1 MDLEFIKMSVPV
13 LTQGAIVTIELTVL
27 TLIFGTIIGIIGALF
42 KTSKYKVLNL
52 IASFYTWMIR
62 GTPMLLQIFIIYF
75 GLPSIGIEMEAMTA
89 GVLALSI
96 NCGAYMTEIIRGGIQ
111 SVDKG
116 QFEASKTLGLS
127 YGQTM
132 MHVII
137 PQTIRIILPSV
148 GNEFITINKDTSIVS
163 TITLVELMRSSQVI
177 ASSSFRAMETYLLA
191 GMFYLAMT
199 TVLTLL
205 FSLIEKKVSVY

>member
-52 IASFYTWMIR
+52 IASFYTWIIR

-191 GMFYLAMT
+191 GVFYLAMT

>member
-1 MDLEFIKMSVPV
+1 MDLEFIKMSAPV
-13 LTQGAIVTIELTVL
+13 LMKGAVITIELTVL
-27 TLIFGTIIGIIGALF
+27 TLIFGTIIGVIGALF

-52 IASFYTWMIR
+52 IASFYTWIVR

-75 GLPSIGIEMEAMTA
+75 GLPSIGIQMEAMTA

-116 QFEASKTLGLS
+116 QFEAAKTLGLS
-127 YGQTM
+127 YGETM
-132 MHVII
+132 RYVII

-163 TITLVELMRSSQVI
+163 TITLVELMRSAQVI
-177 ASSSFRAMETYLLA
+177 ASSSFRAMDIYLLA
-191 GMFYLAMT
+191 GIFYLAMT
-199 TVLTLL
+199 TVLTSL

>member
-13 LTQGAIVTIELTVL
+13 LTQGAIVTMELTVL

-52 IASFYTWMIR
+52 IASFYTWIIR

-75 GLPSIGIEMEAMTA
+75 GLPSIGIEMGAMTA

-191 GMFYLAMT
+191 GVFYLAMT

>member
-1 MDLEFIKMSVPV
+1 MDLEFIKMSIPV

-52 IASFYTWMIR
+52 IASFYTWIIR

-191 GMFYLAMT
+191 GVFYLAMT